1 MTETTR
7 RTATALVAL
16 AVTGAAGSLAHAAD
30 AIVKPGPWRAVIGTP
45 IGELP
50 FNLELAQNGAAW
62 TATLINGPERV
73 DAEITTVAGAT
84 LAFEFPSYGSRIAG
98 AVGADGVMTGTI
110 ALKRASGPY
119 VVPFTARHGATH
131 RFAADA
137 APAAGDVSGR
147 WAVTVTSAGGT
158 ATSGI
163 GEWTQTGRL
172 VDGAVIY
179 VNADT
184 RFLHGE
190 LNGTELALSTFD
202 GGTGSLWKAV
212 LKPDGSLEG
221 RSFSMVGASVSTWRA
236 VKDPTVALPD
246 PHTLTY
252 LKPGYDRFD
261 FTFPDLDGNPVSLSD
276 DRFKG
281 KVVIVTIAGSWCPT
295 CHDEA
300 RFMAPLVKE
309 NRARGLEA
317 VALQYEYSPVFE
329 QAVAACRA
337 FARRY
342 GIDYPMLIAGTAD
355 KAAASKTLPM
365 INAVL
370 VYPTMIVVDRSGQV
384 RRIHTSFPGPATGAH
399 HENFKREFTALIDE
413 LLSEGA

>member
-7 RTATALVAL
+7 RNAAAMVAL
-16 AVTGAAGSLAHAAD
+16 AVTGAAGGLSHTVAA
-30 AIVKPGPWRAVIGTP
+30 AAAQVKPGPWRAVIDTP

-50 FNLELAQNGAAW
+50 FNLDLAQTNGAW
-62 TATLINGPERV
+62 VATLINGPERV
-73 DAEITTVAGAT
+73 DAEITTVDGAT
-84 LAFEFPSYGSRIAG
+84 LAFEFPSYGSRIEG
-98 AVGADGVMTGTI
+98 TVGADGVMTGTI
-110 ALKRASGPY
+110 ALKRSSGPY
-119 VVPFTARHGATH
+119 VVPFTARHGLTH
-131 RFAADA
+131 RFVADG
-137 APAAGDVSGR
+137 APSSGDVGGR
-147 WAVTVTSAGGT
+147 WAVTVTAASGT

-163 GEWTQTGRL
+163 GEWAQAGRL

-190 LNGTELALSTFD
+190 LNGAELALSTFD
-202 GGTGSLWKAV
+202 GGTGSLWKAT
-212 LKPDGSLEG
+212 LQPDGTLAG
-221 RSFSMVGASVSTWRA
+221 QSFSMVGSSVSTWRA

-261 FTFPDLDGNPVSLSD
+261 FKFPDLDGKPVSLSD

-317 VALQYEYSPVFE
+317 VALQYEYSPEFDK
-329 QAVAACRA
+329 AVAACRA

-370 VYPTMIVVDRSGQV
+370 VYPTMIVVDRTGAV
-384 RRIHTSFPGPATGAH
+384 RRIHTSFP
-399 HENFKREFTALIDE
+399 
-413 LLSEGA
+413 